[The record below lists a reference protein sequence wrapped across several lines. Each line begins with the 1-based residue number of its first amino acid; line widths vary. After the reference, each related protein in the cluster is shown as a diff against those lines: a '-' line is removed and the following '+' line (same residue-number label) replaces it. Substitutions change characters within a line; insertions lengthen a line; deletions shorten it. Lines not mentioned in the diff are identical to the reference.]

1 MPMHQMWSTMPF
13 GMLLVWLL
21 VIVVVVVSIVL
32 LVRGLQGPARS
43 NQSEGR
49 AGALQILEERF
60 ARGEIDATEFEE
72 RRRVLRS

>member
-1 MPMHQMWSTMPF
+1 MPMHQMWSTMPL

-21 VIVVVVVSIVL
+21 LIVVVVASIIL
-32 LVRGLQGPARS
+32 LVRVLQGRARS
-43 NQSEGR
+43 KQGEGR
-49 AGALQILEERF
+49 AGALQTLEERF